1 MKKLLYSLFFV
12 LATSMMTY
20 SQFFVGGTL
29 GFGTSGGSIETN
41 DTETDKSS
49 SLNLSLEPQAGFFIS
64 EDVSLGAYLSLGF
77 SHFNNHGD
85 PETIHTSTSFGIS
98 PFIRYYAIRIN
109 KFSIY
114 GQARI
119 IASISNSK
127 DQTGDVSVDG
137 PANTTLGLSV
147 YPGMAYD
154 ISDKIQLMAGINV
167 FSLSLT
173 HNIEKDG
180 DIRDKTTSF
189 GFGANLNNIVTSG
202 QISVGAIFRF

>member
-20 SQFFVGGTL
+20 GQFFVGGTL
-29 GFGTSGGSIETN
+29 GFGTSGGSIET
-41 DTETDKSS
+41 DDMETDKSS

-77 SHFNNHGD
+77 SHFNNHGIRKRY
-85 PETIHTSTSFGIS
+85 TLTSFGIS

-119 IASISNSK
+119 IASIRTAK
-127 DQTGDVSVDG
+127 TKPVMFLWMDRH
-137 PANTTLGLSV
+137 TTLGLSV

-167 FSLSLT
+167 L
-173 HNIEKDG
+173 
-180 DIRDKTTSF
+180 
-189 GFGANLNNIVTSG
+189 A
-202 QISVGAIFRF
+202 